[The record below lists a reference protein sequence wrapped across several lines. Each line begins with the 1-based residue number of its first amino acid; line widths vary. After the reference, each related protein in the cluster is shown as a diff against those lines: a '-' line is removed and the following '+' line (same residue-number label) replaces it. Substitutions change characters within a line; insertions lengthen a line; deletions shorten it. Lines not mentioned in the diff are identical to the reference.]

1 MNELFLRAESLFH
14 YLEPVRL
21 AIFFYKTFCWLIKL
35 PGRAVSAYREAR
47 DGFRFLRDLPQRMVE
62 DFMRVVLIGL
72 VAAVGTALSAVA
84 AKFLR
89 PVVVIGLVALVG
101 TALFVAAKGTARV
114 AS

>member
-72 VAAVGTALSAVA
+72 VAAVGTALSVA
-84 AKFLR
+84 AKFVR
-89 PVVVIGLVALVG
+89 PVVVIGLAALVG